1 MRRVDLASDG
11 HAPAD
16 TVRTGFPSVDRWLGG
31 GVRRGDLVVLGGDV
45 GAGKSALALAMALRM
60 AQEGTSV
67 AFLTGE
73 MTAERV
79 MERAL
84 AVEGRVRVDDLRSG
98 KLDELARATVGAA
111 AVRLRDHTPRVEPL
125 PTASLDA
132 LRARVRELECQ
143 VIVVDA
149 LQALAMGTS
158 PRDEALAAAIRALKA
173 IALDMDVTVL
183 VTAQL
188 TKGERSGPDPRPTL
202 EDFGALGAVKEC
214 ADVVLA
220 IYREEMHAPGYGV
233 EGATELLVRKN
244 RNGTTGYVDLYFYK
258 QWLRFEDMLDP
269 DR

>member
-1 MRRVDLASDG
+1 MKRVDLASDG
-11 HAPAD
+11 QPSGD
-16 TVRTGFPSVDRWLGG
+16 TVATGFASLDRWLGG
-31 GVRRGDLVVLGGDV
+31 GIRRGDLVVLGGDV
-45 GAGKSALALAMALRM
+45 GSGKSALALAMALRM
-60 AQEGTSV
+60 SQAGTSV

-84 AVEGRVRVDDLRSG
+84 AVEGRVRVDELRTG
-98 KLDELARATVGAA
+98 KLDDMARAGVGAA
-111 AVRLRDHTPRVEPL
+111 AVRLRDCPPRVEPL
-125 PTASLDA
+125 PSASLDA
-132 LRARVRELECQ
+132 MRARVRELDCQ
-143 VIVVDA
+143 VVVVDSLQSLA
-149 LQALAMGTS
+149 LGSGPQDELLAS
-158 PRDEALAAAIRALKA
+158 AVRALKA
-173 IALDMDVTVL
+173 AALDMDVTVL

-188 TKGERSGPDPRPTL
+188 TRWERGRPDPRPTL
-202 EDFGALGAVKEC
+202 DDFGALGAVKQH

-220 IYREEMHAPGYGV
+220 IYREEMYAPGFGV